1 MDKCNGLQ
9 NRKVVGSNP
18 THTSKGR
25 KLNWYKRPTHN
36 RGTVSS
42 SLTRPTSLGS
52 LVQLVRMP
60 PCHGGGQG
68 FEPPTS
74 RQRIFMD
81 YVVTFFAIFFLDV
94 VNAWYIKAISDDR
107 PFVASV
113 WAILVTLASCVAII
127 NYTRD
132 NMMIIPALL
141 GAFVGTYVGI
151 VIKKR
156 KVIPE

>member
-1 MDKCNGLQ
+1 
-9 NRKVVGSNP
+9 
-18 THTSKGR
+18 
-25 KLNWYKRPTHN
+25 
-36 RGTVSS
+36 
-42 SLTRPTSLGS
+42 
-52 LVQLVRMP
+52 
-60 PCHGGGQG
+60 
-68 FEPPTS
+68 
-74 RQRIFMD
+74 MD

-132 NMMIIPALL
+132 NMMIIPALV

-151 VIKKR
+151 IIKKR
-156 KVIPE
+156 KVIPETSGAMGAEKHW